1 MSFPEPD
8 LNGAGECLPE
18 ENAPCLSVLEML
30 CEEYCQSGGDVSG
43 LEVARRK
50 YADAK
55 ATGTGCE
62 EAERELRACLYAQFH
77 AAKRSA
83 LCFSG
88 GGIRSATFGLGVLQG
103 LARWSAP
110 GPEGGRPRLLGEFD
124 FLSTV
129 SGGGYLGGWLS
140 AWAARLERAAP
151 DGFAQVIHRLAER
164 QEAGFDPEPLPVRYL
179 RQYSNYLTPRL
190 GFLSGDTWALVAT
203 VARNMFLNW
212 LVLLPLLAAVL
223 MVPVLALKLAQ
234 IKSANV
240 SPASLWFLLVSAFA
254 AGGVAT
260 AYLGFD
266 LPSAGNARKN
276 YRWYLGFCLAPLTYA
291 AVQLTTFWAWLPAGY
306 VHAAAWDYVG
316 LGRNGLKLG
325 HFAEFGALMHG
336 GGMLAGIV
344 LARFHY
350 DRPPKLKGLIASAAA
365 LLTGAA
371 AGAAGYSL
379 TSLVSREG
387 DGALANPVLYVCV
400 AFPAAIGLFMGASVL
415 LVGGTSYITEDQDR
429 EWWSRSGGWLLLLA
443 LGWPVLAALVL
454 YSDRVLDWASME
466 FTGAFTAATGLTGW
480 AASRLGHSSKTSS
493 GHRSEGAAQTG
504 GGENGGKAES
514 SSMVMDLLSKL
525 MLPAFL
531 CLLVLLLAAFNQ
543 TLTGFLA
550 ARMPEVPSLWPPM
563 LKPMGDATAH
573 SLWLLLLYA
582 MVCLTASYFINVNK
596 FSLHAMYRQRLIRAY
611 LGASNTTRNPHPF
624 TGFDEQD
631 NLSMCE
637 LSASKPLH
645 VVNMALNLVRG
656 ENLAWQ
662 QRKAASF
669 TSTRYHTGSCRVGY
683 RSSLVY
689 GGAYRATKTPISLG
703 TAITI
708 SGAAASPNMGY
719 NSSTLLTVVMTL
731 FNARLGWWLG
741 NPRVKPEVW
750 LRPGPRWGIRP
761 FVDEAFGLTT
771 DSNAWMYLSDGGHFD
786 NLGLY
791 EMVLRRCHT
800 IVVSDAGS
808 DGEFHYED
816 LGNAVRKIRVDLGI
830 PIELAT
836 DCMPT
841 SPVEYGEERGRM
853 HFAIAHIVYSAVD
866 PGAPNGVLLYI
877 KPCLTGDEP
886 PDVVQYAATDSR
898 FPHQP
903 TADQFF
909 DEAQFESYR
918 RLGLHTVDTICGA
931 SKQTSQSPSNPVN
944 LEELIARAEKS
955 LGLRSEDTAAAQA

>member
-1 MSFPEPD
+1 MSTPEPA
-8 LNGAGECLPE
+8 LNGGGECPPE
-18 ENAPCLSVLEML
+18 DSAPCLSALEVLY
-30 CEEYCQSGGDVSG
+30 EEYCESGGDVSG
-43 LEVARRK
+43 LAAARCK

-55 ATGTGCE
+55 ACGSGCE
-62 EAERELRACLYAQFH
+62 EAEREFRTRLFAQLH

-110 GPEGGRPRLLGEFD
+110 GPEGERPRLLGEFD

-140 AWAARLERAAP
+140 AWAARLERGAK
-151 DGFAQVIHRLAER
+151 DGFAQVIRRLAER
-164 QEAGFDPEPLPVRYL
+164 QEAGFDPEPSPVRYL

-190 GFLSGDTWALVAT
+190 GVLSGDTWALVAT

-212 LVLLPLLAAVL
+212 LVLLPLLASTL
-223 MVPVLALKLAQ
+223 LVPALALRLAQ
-234 IKSANV
+234 IKPANV

-254 AGGVAT
+254 AGAVAT
-260 AYLGFD
+260 GYLGFD

-276 YRWYLGFCLAPLTYA
+276 YRWYLGFCLVPLTYA
-291 AVQLTTFWAWLPAGY
+291 AVQLTTFWAWLPPGDGS
-306 VHAAAWDYVG
+306 AAAWNFVG
-316 LGRNGLKLG
+316 LGRNGLRIG
-325 HFAEFGALMHG
+325 HFAEFGAMMHG
-336 GGMLAGIV
+336 GGMLAGIA

-350 DRPPKLKGLIASAAA
+350 NRPPKLKGLIASAAA
-365 LLTGAA
+365 LLTGMA

-379 TSLVSREG
+379 SSLVAWNR
-387 DGALANPVLYVCV
+387 DGSLANPVLYVCL
-400 AFPAAIGLFMGASVL
+400 AFPAVMGLFMGASAL

-429 EWWSRSGGWLLLLA
+429 EWWSRSGGWLLLLT

-454 YSDRVLDWASME
+454 YADRVLDWASME
-466 FTGAFTAATGLTGW
+466 FTGAFTAATGITGW
-480 AASRLGHSSKTSS
+480 AASRLGHSAKTSA
-493 GHRSEGAAQTG
+493 GHRSEGTG
-504 GGENGGKAES
+504 RGSTDDGGASEGG
-514 SSMVMDLLSKL
+514 SMVFELLSKIV
-525 MLPAFL
+525 LPTFL
-531 CLLVLLLAAFNQ
+531 CLLALLLAALNQ
-543 TLTGFLA
+543 TLTDFLA
-550 ARMPEVPSLWPPM
+550 ARIPRVASLWPPM

-573 SLWLLLLYA
+573 TLWLLVLYA
-582 MVCLTASYFINVNK
+582 AICLTASYFINVNK

-611 LGASNTTRNPHPF
+611 LGASNTSRSPHPF
-624 TGFDEQD
+624 TGFDERD

-637 LSASKPLH
+637 LSPSKPLH

-683 RSSLVY
+683 RSSRIY
-689 GGAYRATKTPISLG
+689 GGAYRANKTPISLG

-741 NPRVKPEVW
+741 NPRVEPEVW
-750 LRPGPRWGIRP
+750 TRPGPRWGVRP

-771 DSNAWMYLSDGGHFD
+771 DTNAWMYLSDGGHFE

-808 DGEFHYED
+808 DAPFHYED

-836 DCMPT
+836 DYMPT
-841 SPVEYGEERGRM
+841 SPLEEGRERM

-918 RLGLHTVDTICGA
+918 RLGLHTVDAICGA
-931 SKQTSQSPSNPVN
+931 PKQTSQSPSNPMD
-944 LEELIARAEKS
+944 LAGLIARARGS
-955 LGLRSEDTAAAQA
+955 LKLPTGDTAAARV